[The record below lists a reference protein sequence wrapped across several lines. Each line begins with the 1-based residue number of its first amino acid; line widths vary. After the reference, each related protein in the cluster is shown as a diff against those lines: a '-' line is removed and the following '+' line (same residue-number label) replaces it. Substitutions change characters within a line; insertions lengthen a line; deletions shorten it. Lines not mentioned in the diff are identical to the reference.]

1 MSLCRGQCNFAT
13 GYDVQCAYYAVCA
26 DPDTRIATPGG
37 DRRIADLAE
46 GDLVYTVDRGAVVLA
61 PIARTS
67 RTPVK
72 HHSVMRVVLESGSVL
87 AISPGHPTADGR
99 PFGELRAGDSLDGVA
114 VRSVGLVS
122 YAHDATYD
130 ILPASDSGAYFAGG
144 VLVGSTLARNATLVT
159 TPTAP
164 LAVVQTASLAKATCS
179 P

>member
-1 MSLCRGQCNFAT
+1 MSLCWGQCTFVV
-13 GYDVQCAYYAVCA
+13 GYEVQCTYYAVCA
-26 DPDTRIATPGG
+26 APDTPIATPEGE
-37 DRRIADLAE
+37 RRIVDLAE
-46 GDLVYTVDRGAVVLA
+46 GDLVYTVDHGAVVVA

-99 PFGELRAGDSLDGVA
+99 RFGELHAGDSLDGVA
-114 VRSVGLVS
+114 VRSVRLVP

-130 ILPASDSGAYFAGG
+130 ILPASDTGAYFAGG
-144 VLVGSTLARNATLVT
+144 VLVGSTLARNVTLVT

-164 LAVVQTASLAKATCS
+164 LALVPAASFATFR
-179 P
+179 